1 MNKYNVVM
9 EMNDSTVV
17 TEYEPVKRKSDSYQ
31 SEQALENEFIR
42 MLTEQG
48 YDYLE
53 IHDSEALI
61 KNLRTQLEIVNAYK
75 FTDSEWD
82 RFFNDS
88 IANNND
94 GIVEKTRKIQ
104 EDNIQVLKRDDGTSK
119 NITLIDKKCIHNNR
133 LQVINQYVENSGN
146 YDNRYDVTVLVN
158 GLPLVHIELKRRGVA
173 LKEAFNQ
180 INRYQRDSF
189 WAGSGLYEYIQIFVI
204 SNGTSTKYYSNTTR
218 ESHIKEQTS
227 TRNKSK
233 KTSNSF
239 EFTSYWADSN
249 NKVISDLVDFTRTF
263 FVKHTILNILTKYCV
278 FTSEDLL
285 LVMRPYQIVATERI
299 LNRIQVAT
307 NYKKMGTIEA
317 GGYIWHTTGSGK
329 TLTSFKTAQLASKLE
344 YIDKVL
350 FVVDRKDL
358 DYQTMKEYDRFQK
371 GAANGNRSTKVLQ
384 KQLED
389 TTSKIIVTTIQK
401 LSEFVKRNK
410 NHPVY
415 QKHIVLIFDE
425 CHRSQFGDMHKMIV
439 QNFKNYHLFGFT
451 GTPIFAKNAGRTTNP
466 DFCTT
471 EQAFGEKLHTYTIV
485 DAINDGN
492 VLPFRIDYI
501 NTIKAKEGMTDKE
514 VEAIN
519 TEEAL
524 SSPERVSNVVSYIIE
539 HFDQKTKRN
548 SFYDLKGQRVNG
560 FNSMFAVASIPM
572 AKKYY
577 LEFKKQ
583 LEEKQKGLTIATIYS
598 YAQNEED
605 TSDGILDDEGFET
618 DLLDK
623 SSREFLDFAI
633 NEYNKK
639 FKTNFSSEGNGFQD
653 YYKDLSDKVKHREID
668 LLIVVNMFLTGFD
681 ATTLNTLWVDKNL
694 KQHGLIQ
701 AYSRTNRILNSVK
714 TYGNIVCFR
723 NLQEAT
729 NDAIALF
736 GDKNATGIVLLKSY
750 EDYYY
755 GYEDDNGKKQIGYEE
770 RIAMLLQKYPLGVQ
784 IVGEKAEKD
793 FIVSIGNILR
803 LRNILSSFDKFAGN
817 EILSERDFQDYT
829 GMYVD
834 LYQKYKQKDD
844 GEKESIKDD
853 IVFEMELVKQVE
865 VNIDY
870 ILMLVAKYHQSN
882 CEDKEI
888 LGTIDKAIKSSLA
901 LRSKKELIDG
911 FISKINADTNVMDD
925 WGKFVKEQKEID
937 LKKIINDENLNEEET
952 RKFLDNAF
960 RDGQVKT
967 NGADIEK
974 ILPPMRRFGGGNRA
988 KKKENIIVKVKKFF
1002 EKYFGLRVDQDNDKS
1017 IYLSQDKEE
1026 YLMAAEDSEKYDPF
1040 EQNKGKFK
1048 TESGRDIYYYGEEFG
1063 GMPVVNK
1070 TFKGISTLNDLFGIL
1085 LKAWSRETAYPSA
1098 QKDPEYNKSNDPT
1111 YGQCAITATLVYDMF
1126 GGTIHKIKVNG
1137 GGTHYFNKI
1146 NDHYIDLTRDQFD
1159 LYNIPINYE
1168 PNETIDREYCGKNAD
1183 TLKRFN
1189 LLKQKIE
1196 EIVK

>member
-48 YDYLE
+48 YDYIE
-53 IHDSEALI
+53 IHDSESLI
-61 KNLRTQLEIVNAYK
+61 KNLRTQLEILNDYK

-104 EDNIQVLKRDDGTSK
+104 EDNIQVLKKDDGTSK

-263 FVKHTILNILTKYCV
+263 FAKHTILNILTKYCV
-278 FTSEDLL
+278 FTSEELL

-415 QKHIVLIFDE
+415 QKHLVLIFDE

-451 GTPIFAKNAGRTTNP
+451 GTPIFAKNAGKTTNP

-583 LEEKQKGLTIATIYS
+583 LEEKQKDLTIATIYS

-633 NEYNKK
+633 DEYNKK

-723 NLQEAT
+723 NLQEVT

-755 GYEDDNGKKQIGYEE
+755 GYEDENGKKQIGYEE
-770 RIAMLLQKYPLGVQ
+770 RIAMLLQKYPIGVQ
-784 IVGEKAEKD
+784 IIGEKAEKD

-967 NGADIEK
+967 NGTDIEK

-988 KKKENIIVKVKKFF
+988 EKKENIIVKVKKFF
-1002 EKYFGLRVDQDNDKS
+1002 EKYFGLGTADKNDDGFEYRVTDEEEGYN
-1017 IYLSQDKEE
+1017 LSRV
-1026 YLMAAEDSEKYDPF
+1026 AEDGEKY
-1040 EQNKGKFK
+1040 
-1048 TESGRDIYYYGEEFG
+1048 R
-1063 GMPVVNK
+1063 
-1070 TFKGISTLNDLFGIL
+1070 LN
-1085 LKAWSRETAYPSA
+1085 E
-1098 QKDPEYNKSNDPT
+1098 
-1111 YGQCAITATLVYDMF
+1111 
-1126 GGTIHKIKVNG
+1126 
-1137 GGTHYFNKI
+1137 
-1146 NDHYIDLTRDQFD
+1146 
-1159 LYNIPINYE
+1159 
-1168 PNETIDREYCGKNAD
+1168 
-1183 TLKRFN
+1183 
-1189 LLKQKIE
+1189 
-1196 EIVK
+1196 

>member
-31 SEQALENEFIR
+31 SEQALENEFVR

-61 KNLRTQLEIVNAYK
+61 KNLRTQLEIVNDYK

-146 YDNRYDVTVLVN
+146 YDNRYDVTILVN

-263 FVKHTILNILTKYCV
+263 FAKHTILNILTKYWV
-278 FTSEDLL
+278 FTSEELL

-415 QKHIVLIFDE
+415 QKHLVLIFDE

-439 QNFKNYHLFGFT
+439 RNFKNYHLFGFT

-583 LEEKQKGLTIATIYS
+583 LEEKQKDLTIATIYS

-633 NEYNKK
+633 DEYNKK

-967 NGADIEK
+967 NGTDIEK

-988 KKKENIIVKVKKFF
+988 EKKENIIVKVKKFF
-1002 EKYFGLRVDQDNDKS
+1002 EKYFGLGTADRNDDGFEYRVTDEEESYDLNMVAEEG
-1017 IYLSQDKEE
+1017 EE
-1026 YLMAAEDSEKYDPF
+1026 YKHE
-1040 EQNKGKFK
+1040 
-1048 TESGRDIYYYGEEFG
+1048 
-1063 GMPVVNK
+1063 
-1070 TFKGISTLNDLFGIL
+1070 
-1085 LKAWSRETAYPSA
+1085 
-1098 QKDPEYNKSNDPT
+1098 
-1111 YGQCAITATLVYDMF
+1111 
-1126 GGTIHKIKVNG
+1126 
-1137 GGTHYFNKI
+1137 
-1146 NDHYIDLTRDQFD
+1146 
-1159 LYNIPINYE
+1159 
-1168 PNETIDREYCGKNAD
+1168 
-1183 TLKRFN
+1183 
-1189 LLKQKIE
+1189 
-1196 EIVK
+1196 

>member
-1 MNKYNVVM
+1 MSTYNVVM
-9 EMNDSTVV
+9 EMQNATVV
-17 TEYEPVKRKSDSYQ
+17 SEYEPEKKRSDAYQ
-31 SEQALENEFIR
+31 SEAALEKEFIR

-48 YDYLE
+48 YEYLQ
-53 IHDSEALI
+53 IHDSETLI
-61 KNLRTQLEIVNAYK
+61 SNLRHQLELLNDYK
-75 FTDSEWD
+75 FSESEWT
-82 RFFNDS
+82 RFFNNN

-104 EDNIQVLKRDDGTSK
+104 EDHIQVLKKDDGTSK
-119 NITLIDKKCIHNNR
+119 NIYLLDKKNIHNNR
-133 LQVINQYVENSGN
+133 MQVINQYVENDGN
-146 YDNRYDVTVLVN
+146 HDNRYDVTVLAN

-189 WAGSGLYEYIQIFVI
+189 WAGSGLYEYVQIFVI
-204 SNGTSTKYYSNTTR
+204 SNGTNTKYYSNTTR
-218 ESHIKEQTS
+218 ESHIKEQQQ

-239 EFTSYWADSN
+239 EFTSYWADAN

-263 FVKHTILNILTKYCV
+263 FSKHTILNILTKYCV
-278 FTSEDLL
+278 FTSEELL

-299 LNRIQVAT
+299 LNRIEVST

-329 TLTSFKTAQLASKLE
+329 TLTSFKTAQLASNLD
-344 YIDKVL
+344 YIDKVI

-358 DYQTMKEYDRFQK
+358 DYQTMREYDRFEK
-371 GAANGNRSTKVLQ
+371 GAANGNRSTKILQ

-389 TTSKIIVTTIQK
+389 DTSRIIVTTIQK
-401 LSEFVKRNK
+401 LSEFVKRNN
-410 NHPVY
+410 NHPVF
-415 QKHIVLIFDE
+415 QKHLVLIFDE

-439 QNFKNYHLFGFT
+439 NNFKNYHLFGFT
-451 GTPIFAKNAGRTTNP
+451 GTPIFAKNATNKSNP

-471 EQAFGEKLHTYTIV
+471 EQAFGDKLHTYTIV

-492 VLPFRIDYI
+492 VLPFRIDYV
-501 NTIKAKEGMTDKE
+501 NTVKKKDGMTDKE
-514 VEAIN
+514 VQAIN

-524 SSPERVSNVVSYIIE
+524 SSHERVSKIVEYIIE

-583 LEEKQKGLTIATIYS
+583 LEEKHKDLTIATIYS
-598 YAQNEED
+598 FAANEED

-618 DLLDK
+618 DLLDQ

-633 NEYNKK
+633 GEYNKK
-639 FKTNFSSEGNGFQD
+639 FKTNFSSDGNGFQD

-714 TYGNIVCFR
+714 SYGNIVCFR
-723 NLQEAT
+723 DLQQQT

-755 GYEDDNGKKQIGYEE
+755 GYEDDKGKKQIGYEE
-770 RIAMLLQKYPLGVQ
+770 RIAMLLQKYPLGEQ
-784 IVGEKAEKD
+784 IIGEQAKKE
-793 FIVSIGNILR
+793 FIVAMGNILR
-803 LRNILSSFDKFAGN
+803 LRNILSSFDKFKGN
-817 EILSERDFQDYT
+817 EILTDRDFQDYIGT
-829 GMYVD
+829 YTD
-834 LYQKYKQKDD
+834 LYEEFKPNAGDS
-844 GEKESIKDD
+844 ESIKDD
-853 IVFEMELVKQVE
+853 LVFEMELVKQVE

-882 CEDKEI
+882 CTDKEI
-888 LGTIDKAIKSSLA
+888 LGSIDKAIKSSLT

-911 FISKINADTNVMDD
+911 FISKINANTDVMKD
-925 WGKFVKEQKEID
+925 WSKFVREQEESD
-937 LKKIINDENLNEEET
+937 LKTLILEENLNEEET
-952 RKFLDNAF
+952 RKFIENSF

-967 NGADIEK
+967 TGTDIEK
-974 ILPPMRRFGGGNRA
+974 ILPPMRRFGGSNRNER
-988 KKKENIIVKVKKFF
+988 KQTIIERIMKFF
-1002 EKYFGLRVDQDNDKS
+1002 EKYFG
-1017 IYLSQDKEE
+1017 
-1026 YLMAAEDSEKYDPF
+1026 
-1040 EQNKGKFK
+1040 
-1048 TESGRDIYYYGEEFG
+1048 
-1063 GMPVVNK
+1063 
-1070 TFKGISTLNDLFGIL
+1070 
-1085 LKAWSRETAYPSA
+1085 
-1098 QKDPEYNKSNDPT
+1098 
-1111 YGQCAITATLVYDMF
+1111 
-1126 GGTIHKIKVNG
+1126 
-1137 GGTHYFNKI
+1137 
-1146 NDHYIDLTRDQFD
+1146 
-1159 LYNIPINYE
+1159 
-1168 PNETIDREYCGKNAD
+1168 
-1183 TLKRFN
+1183 
-1189 LLKQKIE
+1189 
-1196 EIVK
+1196 IV

>member
-1 MNKYNVVM
+1 MKKYNVVM
-9 EMNDSTVV
+9 KMENSTVV
-17 TEYEPVKRKSDSYQ
+17 TEYEPVKKKSDSYQ

-53 IHDSEALI
+53 IHDSESLI
-61 KNLRTQLEIVNAYK
+61 KNLRTQLEIVNDYK

-249 NKVISDLVDFTRTF
+249 NRVISDLVDFTRTF
-263 FVKHTILNILTKYCV
+263 FAKHTILNILTKYCV

-415 QKHIVLIFDE
+415 QKHLVLIFDE

-583 LEEKQKGLTIATIYS
+583 LEEKQKDLTIATIYS

-653 YYKDLSDKVKHREID
+653 YYKDLSDKVKYREID

-723 NLQEAT
+723 NLQDAT

-911 FISKINADTNVMDD
+911 FISKINADTNVIDD

-967 NGADIEK
+967 NGTDIEK

-988 KKKENIIVKVKKFF
+988 EKKENIIVKVKKFF
-1002 EKYFGLRVDQDNDKS
+1002 EKYFGLGTADKNDDGFEYKVTDEEES
-1017 IYLSQDKEE
+1017 YDLNMVAEEGEE
-1026 YLMAAEDSEKYDPF
+1026 YKHE
-1040 EQNKGKFK
+1040 
-1048 TESGRDIYYYGEEFG
+1048 
-1063 GMPVVNK
+1063 
-1070 TFKGISTLNDLFGIL
+1070 
-1085 LKAWSRETAYPSA
+1085 
-1098 QKDPEYNKSNDPT
+1098 
-1111 YGQCAITATLVYDMF
+1111 
-1126 GGTIHKIKVNG
+1126 
-1137 GGTHYFNKI
+1137 
-1146 NDHYIDLTRDQFD
+1146 
-1159 LYNIPINYE
+1159 
-1168 PNETIDREYCGKNAD
+1168 
-1183 TLKRFN
+1183 
-1189 LLKQKIE
+1189 
-1196 EIVK
+1196 

>member
-1 MNKYNVVM
+1 MSKYNVVM

-31 SEQALENEFIR
+31 SEQALENEFIK

-53 IHDSEALI
+53 IHDSGSLI
-61 KNLRTQLEIVNAYK
+61 NNLRTQLEIVNDYK

-88 IANNND
+88 IANSND

-146 YDNRYDVTVLVN
+146 YDNRYDVTILVN
-158 GLPLVHIELKRRGVA
+158 GLPLVHVELKRRGVA

-239 EFTSYWADSN
+239 EFTSFWADAN
-249 NKVISDLVDFTRTF
+249 NKVIPDLVDFTRTF
-263 FVKHTILNILTKYCV
+263 FAKHTILNILTKYCV

-415 QKHIVLIFDE
+415 QKHMVLIFDE

-451 GTPIFAKNAGRTTNP
+451 GTPIFAKNAGRKTNP

-514 VEAIN
+514 VQAIN

-583 LEEKQKGLTIATIYS
+583 LEEKQKDLTIATIYS

-633 NEYNKK
+633 DEYNKK
-639 FKTNFSSEGNGFQD
+639 FKTNFSSERNGFQD
-653 YYKDLSDKVKHREID
+653 YYKDLSDRVKHREID

-755 GYEDDNGKKQIGYEE
+755 GYEDENGKKQIGYEE
-770 RIAMLLQKYPLGVQ
+770 RIAMLLQKYPIGVQ
-784 IVGEKAEKD
+784 IIGEKAEKD

-865 VNIDY
+865 VNIEY
-870 ILMLVAKYHQSN
+870 ILMFVAKYHQSN

-925 WGKFVKEQKEID
+925 WSKFVKEQKEID

-967 NGADIEK
+967 NGTDIEK

-988 KKKENIIVKVKKFF
+988 EKKENIIVKVKKFF
-1002 EKYFGLRVDQDNDKS
+1002 EKYFGLGTAIENDNGFEYKVT
-1017 IYLSQDKEE
+1017 DKEE
-1026 YLMAAEDSEKYDPF
+1026 NNNLDMVAEDGEKY
-1040 EQNKGKFK
+1040 
-1048 TESGRDIYYYGEEFG
+1048 R
-1063 GMPVVNK
+1063 
-1070 TFKGISTLNDLFGIL
+1070 LN
-1085 LKAWSRETAYPSA
+1085 E
-1098 QKDPEYNKSNDPT
+1098 
-1111 YGQCAITATLVYDMF
+1111 
-1126 GGTIHKIKVNG
+1126 
-1137 GGTHYFNKI
+1137 
-1146 NDHYIDLTRDQFD
+1146 
-1159 LYNIPINYE
+1159 
-1168 PNETIDREYCGKNAD
+1168 
-1183 TLKRFN
+1183 
-1189 LLKQKIE
+1189 
-1196 EIVK
+1196 

>member
-9 EMNDSTVV
+9 EMENSTVV
-17 TEYEPVKRKSDSYQ
+17 TEYEPIKRKSDSYQ

-53 IHDSEALI
+53 IHDSESLI
-61 KNLRTQLEIVNAYK
+61 KNLRIQLEIVNDYK
-75 FTDSEWD
+75 FTDTEWD

-146 YDNRYDVTVLVN
+146 YDNRYDVTILVN
-158 GLPLVHIELKRRGVA
+158 GLPLVHVELKRRGVA

-249 NKVISDLVDFTRTF
+249 NKVIPDLVDFTRTF
-263 FVKHTILNILTKYCV
+263 FAKHTILNILTKYCV
-278 FTSEDLL
+278 FTSEELL

-415 QKHIVLIFDE
+415 QKHLVLIFDE

-451 GTPIFAKNAGRTTNP
+451 GTPISAKNAGRTTNP

-583 LEEKQKGLTIATIYS
+583 LEEKQKDLTIATIYS

-793 FIVSIGNILR
+793 FIASIGNILR

-937 LKKIINDENLNEEET
+937 LKKIINDENLNEKET

-967 NGADIEK
+967 NGTDIEK
-974 ILPPMRRFGGGNRA
+974 ILPPMSRFGGGNRTE
-988 KKKENIIVKVKKFF
+988 KKETIISKVKKFF
-1002 EKYFGLRVDQDNDKS
+1002 EKYFGLGTADKNHNGFEYRVTD
-1017 IYLSQDKEE
+1017 EE
-1026 YLMAAEDSEKYDPF
+1026 ENYGLDMVAEEGEKYKH
-1040 EQNKGKFK
+1040 E
-1048 TESGRDIYYYGEEFG
+1048 
-1063 GMPVVNK
+1063 
-1070 TFKGISTLNDLFGIL
+1070 
-1085 LKAWSRETAYPSA
+1085 
-1098 QKDPEYNKSNDPT
+1098 
-1111 YGQCAITATLVYDMF
+1111 
-1126 GGTIHKIKVNG
+1126 
-1137 GGTHYFNKI
+1137 
-1146 NDHYIDLTRDQFD
+1146 
-1159 LYNIPINYE
+1159 
-1168 PNETIDREYCGKNAD
+1168 
-1183 TLKRFN
+1183 
-1189 LLKQKIE
+1189 
-1196 EIVK
+1196 